1 MRSIPK
7 VPAHSRRRKYIKL
20 AKGNFGGR
28 RKLYENARITV
39 ERGWQYAYA
48 HRKLRKR
55 EFRRLW
61 AVRIN
66 AASRELGISYSKLI
80 GLLKKANILINRKML
95 ATIAFENPEIFK
107 SVVEV
112 AKQQV

>member
-7 VPAHSRRRKYIKL
+7 VPAHAKRRKYIKL

-28 RKLYENARITV
+28 RKLYETARITV

-55 EFRRLW
+55 EFRSLW
-61 AVRIN
+61 TVRIN
-66 AASRELGISYSKLI
+66 AAARQLGVSYSRLV
-80 GLLKKANILINRKML
+80 GLMKRANISINRKML
-95 ATIAFENPEIFK
+95 AAIAFEHPDVFK
-107 SVVEV
+107 AVVET
-112 AKQQV
+112 AMKLE